1 MHLPEVKLFSCGVH
15 VAGSNAYSC
24 SKRYSECA
32 KIVQEEPI
40 SEKGCSYIF
49 VICGEDQGWCS
60 AEYLTGW
67 NNMELCA
74 TLWKDAGDKL
84 KNLLLSLS
92 SNVVFTL
99 HETLTWEWCY
109 PFFSSK
115 AMVWPGE
122 GICRESSMGVR
133 QREWHWR
140 CDCSSLIC
148 DRAQFIPRI
157 MRYSIRCP
165 WLIPRYPCSLQYHHL
180 ALFFIS

>member
-15 VAGSNAYSC
+15 VAGSNTCSC
-24 SKRYSECA
+24 SKRNSECA

-157 MRYSIRCP
+157 MRYSFRCP
-165 WLIPRYPCSLQYHHL
+165 RLIPRYPCSLQYQYTT
-180 ALFFIS
+180 I